1 MGGRLQRQQLGIE
14 QDIDMGTMPDM
25 GVACR
30 EETNIAGA
38 IGSAG
43 KGVTESKD
51 VTSMSEGL

>member
-1 MGGRLQRQQLGIE
+1 MGGRLQRQQLDIE
-14 QDIDMGTMPDM
+14 QNIDMEAMPDV

-38 IGSAG
+38 TGSAG

-51 VTSMSEGL
+51 VTSMSKGF